1 MTQVVLSLGSNSG
14 DRAAA
19 LRGALAALTADG
31 ALRVLAVSPVYE
43 TVPVGGP
50 PQPDYLN
57 AVLVADTALEPRA
70 VLARAREVESAH
82 GRARSQPDR
91 GERWG
96 PRTLD
101 VDIVAYGDL
110 RRADP
115 ELTLPHP
122 RAHERAFVLAP
133 WRDADPDAEL
143 PGHGPVA
150 AVLARVGTD
159 GISRRDDLVLVTPR

>member
-115 ELTLPHP
+115 ELTLPHRGATP
-122 RAHERAFVLAP
+122 TRMPNCPGMGRSPLCWLGSAP
-133 WRDADPDAEL
+133 TGYP
-143 PGHGPVA
+143 A
-150 AVLARVGTD
+150 AT
-159 GISRRDDLVLVTPR
+159 TWCW